1 MPKRKDINTIL
12 VIGAGPI
19 VIGQGCEF
27 DYSGTQAIKALKEEG
42 YRVVLINSN
51 PATIMTDPQF
61 SDKTYIEPI
70 SAEYIE
76 AIIKKEKPDAILPTV
91 GGQTALN
98 VAMKLD
104 EEGTL
109 KKYNVELIGANRK
122 AIETAESREMFKQ
135 AMLEIGLDLPYG
147 YTVKSLDEAKKLLN
161 KISLPAIIRPSF
173 TLGGSGGSVA
183 YNEEEFEASV
193 NKGLKESPT
202 GQVLVEEYLNGWKEY
217 ELELIRDLN
226 DNVIIICSIEN
237 IDPMGIHTGD
247 SITIAP
253 AMTLSDK
260 EFQLM
265 RNAAIK
271 CIRKIGVDTGG
282 SNVQFAVNPVDGRMV
297 IIEMNPRVSRSSAL
311 ASKATGFPIAKIA
324 AKLAV
329 GYSLDELKNDITN
342 RTLAAFEPT
351 IDYIVTKLPRFDFEK
366 FSSASGK
373 LGVQMQSVGEAMA
386 IGRTFRESFQKAFRS
401 LELNL
406 PGFETKD
413 PRDEDLDIKRFRE
426 LDIKSLNDGSAF
438 RMLKVKEAI
447 KQEFSIEEIHK
458 NTGIDPWFLTE
469 IQEIV
474 NIEKEYSSI
483 ENLEFL
489 KKNGFSDLQIA
500 RLNNLSENEVQQMRI
515 DQGIKPVYKL
525 VDTCAGEFE
534 AETPYSY
541 STYESE
547 NDLQPLEGKRIMIL
561 GGGPNRIGQGI
572 EFDYCCVQAVFGL
585 REAGYKSIMVNCNP
599 ETVSTDFDLADRLYF
614 EPITFEDI
622 MNIINFEKPD
632 GVLVQ
637 FGGQTPLKIANQLAS
652 AGVKIYGT
660 SSESINLAE
669 NREEFAKVIDK
680 LKILTPEYCIAKNYD
695 DIYAYAETANFPVL
709 VRPSFVLGGRAMQIV
724 YSKEQLVDYV
734 FRSAEATNDHPILID
749 QFIENAFEFDVD
761 ALCDGEEV
769 FIGGIMQHIEEAGVH
784 SGDSSCVI
792 PPYEV
797 SDAVK
802 KEIETITAKLALE
815 LKVIGLINL
824 QFAVKDDKVYVLEVN
839 PRSSRTVP
847 FVSKYSNVPLANIA
861 AQISVGKSL
870 HDFKLKENNFE
881 HYAVK
886 KAVLPF
892 KKFKDEKVFLGPEM
906 KSTGEVMGIDMS
918 TGSAFLKAMKSDGY
932 NVPKQGTAF
941 LSVNK
946 TDRAGLIPIAR
957 NLMGLGFNL
966 VATKGTC
973 RFLNEQGILCD
984 TMFKVGEGRP
994 NVVDEILNDNIQ
1006 LVINTPEGPQS
1017 RFDEE
1022 AIGKTSVMKNILT
1035 ITTLPGAR
1043 AAIDSMKHLNKISVK
1058 ALQEYF
1064 K

>member
-1 MPKRKDINTIL
+1 MPKNKSLKSIL
-12 VIGAGPI
+12 IIGSGPI
-19 VIGQGCEF
+19 VIGQACEF
-27 DYSGTQAIKALKEEG
+27 DYSGSQASRSLREEG
-42 YRVVLINSN
+42 IEVSLINSN
-51 PATIMTDPQF
+51 PATIMTDNVVADHIYLKPLTPQ
-61 SDKTYIEPI
+61 SIIEI
-70 SAEYIE
+70 LEERQI
-76 AIIKKEKPDAILPTV
+76 DAVLPTM

-98 VAMKLD
+98 LCIEVSEKGIWEKYGVDIIGVDIDAIHITEDRERFRKLMNEIDIPVAPAKIATSFL
-104 EEGTL
+104 EG
-109 KKYNVELIGANRK
+109 K
-122 AIETAESREMFKQ
+122 AIAQELGFP
-135 AMLEIGLDLPYG
+135 L
-147 YTVKSLDEAKKLLN
+147 V
-161 KISLPAIIRPSF
+161 IRPSF
-173 TLGGSGGSVA
+173 TLGGSGASFVHTK
-183 YNEEEFEASV
+183 EEFEDLLS
-193 NKGLKESPT
+193 KGLHASPIHE
-202 GQVLVEEYLNGWKEY
+202 VLIDKAVLGWKEY
-217 ELELIRDLN
+217 ELELLRDDN

-237 IDPMGIHTGD
+237 LDPMGIHTGD

-547 NDLQPLEGKRIMIL
+547 NDLQPLEGKKIMIL

-660 SSESINLAE
+660 SSDSINLAE

-680 LKILTPEYCIAKNYD
+680 LKVLTPEYCIAKNYD
-695 DIYAYAETANFPVL
+695 DIYSYAETANFPVL

-761 ALCDGEEV
+761 ALCDGENV

-946 TDRAGLIPIAR
+946 TDRAGLVPIAK

-984 TMFKVGEGRP
+984 DMFKVGEGRP